1 MAHMSH
7 ASHDLTAERFR
18 LCMTLQGSELTRVNA
33 EFLSFLLYSTI
44 VHLFSVFKSFSAAA
58 WRKGTQLNA
67 DT

>member
-1 MAHMSH
+1 MSY

-44 VHLFSVFKSFSAAA
+44 YSTFVFCFQKFQRSGVE
-58 WRKGTQLNA
+58 KGSTRLNA